1 MNSTGLAYVNLLPTG
16 SEELEICHDMEI
28 FEHTHSCLLYTSDA
42 ADDWLVV

>member
-28 FEHTHSCLLYTSDA
+28 FEHTHSKQNVTIILHAPVT
-42 ADDWLVV
+42 